1 MCSAGGAGEVQVVAG
16 TGCSKSGSTEVGG
29 MRFKMGTLAALRN
42 RKWTRGKKRSVI
54 VQDKRERGLITWVG
68 GKLRRE
74 GVSSAG
80 RGPSASYNRLSS

>member
-16 TGCSKSGSTEVGG
+16 TGCSKSGSAEVGG

-54 VQDKRERGLITWVG
+54 VQDKRERINNL
-68 GKLRRE
+68 
-74 GVSSAG
+74 G
-80 RGPSASYNRLSS
+80 RGEVKKGGRFECGKGAVRVL